1 MADTPTSLMVILTV
15 VDFEPAELLAQMVKT
30 APAST
35 TLGVPEMVPLLLSK
49 LRPEGRV
56 PLISHEVT
64 LPDVLVLENDGD
76 TGLIALPLVA
86 VMFAYLETRDV
97 VNVHC
102 RGTHRHVNVVLAMAS
117 VGVPEMVP
125 FRQFMERPSGSI
137 GEMS

>member
-1 MADTPTSLMVILTV
+1 MFSEGYVMADTPTSLMVMLIV

-56 PLISHEVT
+56 ALISHEVT

-86 VMFAYLETRDV
+86 VMFK
-97 VNVHC
+97 
-102 RGTHRHVNVVLAMAS
+102 
-117 VGVPEMVP
+117 
-125 FRQFMERPSGSI
+125 
-137 GEMS
+137 